1 MEPPVLCSLIR
12 KGTYI
17 ILPGKRSMISEAY
30 VESNRITMA
39 LTIFTEK
46 APSQMFDCVLNA
58 PLDMF
63 YVSIFEVSLESVFS
77 AASQRIR
84 EDFSNVFVKIS

>member
-1 MEPPVLCSLIR
+1 
-12 KGTYI
+12 
-17 ILPGKRSMISEAY
+17 
-30 VESNRITMA
+30 
-39 LTIFTEK
+39 
-46 APSQMFDCVLNA
+46 MFDCVLNA